1 MATVRQ
7 VPCPVCR
14 RAKCRQHPEARRQ
27 PYEVRY
33 RDPDGTQ
40 RTARYDGADQ
50 KLATKADADAL
61 SAALETDMRRG
72 QWVNPAD
79 SRTPVGEVARAWLA
93 SNPSKRPSARA
104 RDETILR
111 VHIEPALGR
120 RPIGSVTR
128 SDVRKLIAVWSAGL
142 APRTVRR
149 MFGVLRAVFA
159 FAVDDEVVVRSPC
172 RGVKLPAVGEL
183 RRPPV
188 DADAVTALAAALGV
202 DYAPMAYLGA
212 ALGLRWGECAGLR
225 VGRLDFMRGTL
236 TVAEQLTRGERGRA
250 VAGEPKSDAGRRTL
264 TVPAP
269 LMEMLSEHLARRGLT
284 GADVDAFVFAMP
296 GGGPLDYS
304 RWRRRVWLP
313 ATREVGLEGLT
324 FHDLRRANATAM
336 VLDGVDLRTAQSRL
350 GHSDPR
356 LTLGVYAAATSEG
369 DQAAADRLGARFL
382 GVRGANVVQPR
393 RARP

>member
-1 MATVRQ
+1 MGSLRKARSG
-7 VPCPVCR
+7 R
-14 RAKCRQHPEARRQ
+14 WEA
-27 PYEVRY
+27 RY
-33 RDPDGTQ
+33 RDPDGQQ
-40 RTARYDGADQ
+40 RTKGGFPSKSDAKAW
-50 KLATKADADAL
+50 LAAT
-61 SAALETDMRRG
+61 ETDMGRG
-72 QWVNPAD
+72 GWIDPVD
-79 SRTPVGEVARAWLA
+79 SRLSVAHVARAWLE

-111 VHIEPALGR
+111 VHVEPALGK
-120 RPIGSVTR
+120 RPVGRVTR
-128 SDVRKLIAVWSAGL
+128 SDVRKIVAVWSAGL

-159 FAVDDEVVVRSPC
+159 FAVDDELIARSPC
-172 RGVKLPAVGEL
+172 RGAALPAVQEL
-183 RRPPV
+183 RRPQLDTDGV
-188 DADAVTALAAALGV
+188 AALAVALGP
-202 DYAPMAYLGA
+202 DHAPMAYLGA
-212 ALGLRWGECAGLR
+212 VLGLRWGECAGLR

-250 VAGEPKSDAGRRTL
+250 VTGEPKSDAGRRTL
-264 TVPAP
+264 TVPVP

-304 RWRRRVWLP
+304 RWRRRVWLR
-313 ATREVGLEGLT
+313 ATRAVGLEGLT

-336 VLDGVDLRTAQSRL
+336 VLDGVDVRTAQARL

-369 DQAAADRLGARFL
+369 DRAAAERLSERFLGAR
-382 GVRGANVVQPR
+382 GADVVRPR
-393 RARP
+393 RAQP